1 MSEQDPLSRP
11 IQLGFAA
18 GLVESPE
25 VTYGPELTSVR
36 FPLEEGGFGR
46 VTFEGLDSIRVSRG
60 EHLPYPESDDG
71 GGPPW
76 PWVYVVDGSP
86 WLAER
91 HAYESR
97 FYRGAYE
104 FGGNVDEMLTEYR
117 HFLLSF
123 HDEFVE
129 AIARGIW
136 VETSDEELADN
147 GLSEEHPFHGLT
159 HLEPDAMLESSGVRS
174 AVYTNPKPAET
185 LVHDARLCSQKL
197 IQVAALL
204 DGRKSVHWTLELR
217 ASGGR
222 PRSILRSCLGRQECS
237 FDGVAGLSDIQ
248 HTIISWMEEVAA
260 RRRKKGT
267 SD

>member
-1 MSEQDPLSRP
+1 MRGHRIPRARRSLLSFEAAILKGSTVSEQDPLSRP

-76 PWVYVVDGSP
+76 SWVYVVDGSP

-91 HAYESR
+91 
-97 FYRGAYE
+97 
-104 FGGNVDEMLTEYR
+104 
-117 HFLLSF
+117 
-123 HDEFVE
+123 
-129 AIARGIW
+129 
-136 VETSDEELADN
+136 
-147 GLSEEHPFHGLT
+147 
-159 HLEPDAMLESSGVRS
+159 
-174 AVYTNPKPAET
+174 
-185 LVHDARLCSQKL
+185 Q
-197 IQVAALL
+197 
-204 DGRKSVHWTLELR
+204 
-217 ASGGR
+217 
-222 PRSILRSCLGRQECS
+222 
-237 FDGVAGLSDIQ
+237 
-248 HTIISWMEEVAA
+248 EVAA